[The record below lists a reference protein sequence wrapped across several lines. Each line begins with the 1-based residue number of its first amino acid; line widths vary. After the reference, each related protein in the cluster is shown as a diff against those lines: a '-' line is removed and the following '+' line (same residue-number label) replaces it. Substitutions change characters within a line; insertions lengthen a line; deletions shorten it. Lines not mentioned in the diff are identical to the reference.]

1 VRPWGAD
8 TGGTPKRI
16 PGGALA
22 LETLGPHATD
32 RIKHQKRLSPNARTA
47 FGAGIGL
54 AGGPVLN
61 FVHGE

>member
-1 VRPWGAD
+1 VD

-16 PGGALA
+16 PGGAPA
-22 LETLGPHATD
+22 LDTLGTHATES
-32 RIKHQKRLSPNARTA
+32 ISHQKRPIAEARTA